1 MKNITKVAAA
11 VGSLLVVGSLNA
23 ATVTPSPTF
32 QVTATVPAICRA
44 TASALAF
51 GTYTQGNGDVD
62 GTSAVSVRCTTGTGF
77 TVGLNAGG
85 TTGATVTTR
94 SMLSGTNQL
103 GYSLFRDSGRTQ
115 NWGQTIGTD
124 TLAGTG
130 AGIAPASA
138 VALTV
143 YGRIVDSTANQNV
156 PAGSYT
162 DTITVTVTY

>member
-1 MKNITKVAAA
+1 MKNFTKVAAA

-44 TASALAF
+44 TASTLAF

-62 GTSAVSVRCTTGTGF
+62 STSTVSVRCTRNTGF
-77 TVGLNAGG
+77 TVGLNAGATG
-85 TTGATVTTR
+85 GATVTTR
-94 SMLSGTNQL
+94 SMLSGAEPL
-103 GYSLFRDSGRTQ
+103 AYSLFRDAGRTQ

-124 TLAGTG
+124 TVAGTG
-130 AGIAPASA
+130 AGIAPANA

-143 YGRIVDSTANQNV
+143 YGRIVDSTANQNAL
-156 PAGSYT
+156 AGTYT
-162 DTITVTVTY
+162 DTITVTVEY